1 MTESRRSAAD
11 AGVKRRTP
19 HEDGFSM
26 PPEWTPHE
34 RCLMAWPTRR
44 ELWGSQF
51 EPAKGSYAEFARAI
65 VRFEPVLMV
74 ANTGDGGEAAELCGS
89 AVDVLELP
97 IDDSWLRDNGP
108 VFVTGRDG
116 RVAAVDFQF
125 NAWGD
130 KYHPYDKDQAV
141 TALLCEQLGIPRYE
155 ASFVME
161 GGSIAVDGEGTML
174 TTESC
179 LLHPNRN
186 PSMSREETESGL
198 RDYLGV
204 EKVVW
209 VPWGRSEADTDTDG
223 HIDGVAAFAA
233 PGVVLLQ
240 MTDDEGDR
248 NHAHFE
254 DNRRRLAAERDA
266 HGRPFEIREFRTIS
280 YVEVGGRRLSLPH
293 MNFYLANG
301 AVIAPIAE
309 QPTDA
314 AVLEFL
320 SAAFPDREVV
330 GVPGAVVDY
339 GGGNVHCITQ
349 QQPRA
354 AASH

>member
-1 MTESRRSAAD
+1 MAESRKSPAD
-11 AGVKRRTP
+11 EGVKRRTP

-51 EPAKGSYAEFARAI
+51 EPAKRSYAEFARAI
-65 VRFEPVLMV
+65 ARFEPVLMV
-74 ANTGDGGEAAELCGS
+74 ADLGDGGEAAALCGA
-89 AVDVLELP
+89 AVDVIELP
-97 IDDSWLRDNGP
+97 IDDSWLRDSGP
-108 VFVTGRDG
+108 VFVTHPDG

-125 NAWGD
+125 NGWGERWS
-130 KYHPYDKDQAV
+130 HDKDQQI
-141 TALLCEQLGIPRYE
+141 TALLCEHLGVPRYE
-155 ASFVME
+155 APFVLE
-161 GGSIAVDGEGTML
+161 GGSICVDGEGTML

-186 PSMSREETESGL
+186 PSMCREDIERGL

-233 PGVVLLQ
+233 PGLVLLQ
-240 MTDDEGDR
+240 LTDDSSDR
-248 NHAHFE
+248 NYAHFE
-254 DNRRRLAAERDA
+254 ENRRRLMDARDA
-266 HGRPFEIREFRTIS
+266 RDRAFEIREFRTIS
-280 YVEVGGRRLSLPH
+280 YVEVGGRSLVLPH

-314 AVLEFL
+314 AILEFL
-320 SAAFPDREVV
+320 GAAFPDREVV

-354 AASH
+354 VASH

>member
-1 MTESRRSAAD
+1 MSESAKGCGD
-11 AGVKRRTP
+11 ARGTARTP
-19 HEDGFSM
+19 REDGFSM
-26 PPEWTPHE
+26 PAEWAPHE

-51 EPAKGSYAEFARAI
+51 EPAKRNYAEFARAI

-74 ANTGDGGEAAELCGS
+74 ANPGDGRQAAGMCG
-89 AVDVLELP
+89 AGVDVIELP

-108 VFVTGRDG
+108 VFVTGPHG
-116 RVAAVDFQF
+116 QIAAVDFQF

-141 TALLCEQLGIPRYE
+141 TTLLCEQLGVERYE
-155 ASFVME
+155 APFVLE
-161 GGSIAVDGEGTML
+161 GGSITVDGEGTML

-186 PSMSREETESGL
+186 PSMSREDIERGL

-204 EKVVW
+204 EEVVW
-209 VPWGRSEADTDTDG
+209 IPWGRSEADTSTDG
-223 HIDGVAAFAA
+223 HIDGVASFAA
-233 PGVVLLQ
+233 PGVLLLQ
-240 MTDDEGDR
+240 MADDPSDR
-248 NHAHFE
+248 NYAHFE
-254 DNRRRLAAERDA
+254 ENRRRLKGQRDA
-266 HGRPFEIREFRTIS
+266 RGRLLETRELRTIS
-280 YVEVGGRRLSLPH
+280 YVEVGGRSLVLPH

-301 AVIAPIAE
+301 AVIAPVAE

-320 SAAFPDREVV
+320 GAAFPDREVV

-354 AASH
+354 ATSK